1 MRVVTTMLEE
11 LCFSRDVLY
20 TTQEIANFFMLFFK
34 IVARYT
40 KRNNKNFASDK
51 RVIFL
56 YG

>member
-1 MRVVTTMLEE
+1 MLEE